1 MKTKLDARLLQ
12 EAEHFAFRF
21 ACEDCVHFDPGSPDA
36 PARCA
41 HGYPPGPRRDQ
52 LEIARGEITFCKEFE
67 LR

>member
-12 EAEHFAFRF
+12 EAERFAFRF
-21 ACEDCVHFDPGSPDA
+21 ACEDCVHFDPGP
-36 PARCA
+36 PGRCA

-52 LEIARGEITFCKEFE
+52 LESAQIEITFCKEFE